1 MKARTRAILYFLT
14 VIMLFSTS
22 CMHMRVITV
31 NDSANPVPN
40 RETHWTY
47 FWGLKQH
54 RDILTDESCKSI
66 CKVTNVTNFGYIL
79 ISAITLGIAVPQ
91 SLEYEC
97 CPYEPE
103 PGTF

>member
-1 MKARTRAILYFLT
+1 MKKKRLAHSYLLIGLLLA
-14 VIMLFSTS
+14 MTS
-22 CMHMRVITV
+22 CMHMRVIAV
-31 NDSANPVPN
+31 NDSANPVAN
-40 RETHWTY
+40 KETHWSY

-54 RDILTDESCKSI
+54 RDIQTDERCKSI
-66 CKVTNVTNFGYIL
+66 CKVTAVTNFGHIL

>member
-1 MKARTRAILYFLT
+1 
-14 VIMLFSTS
+14 
-22 CMHMRVITV
+22 MHMRVITV

-66 CKVTNVTNFGYIL
+66 CKVTHITNFGYIL